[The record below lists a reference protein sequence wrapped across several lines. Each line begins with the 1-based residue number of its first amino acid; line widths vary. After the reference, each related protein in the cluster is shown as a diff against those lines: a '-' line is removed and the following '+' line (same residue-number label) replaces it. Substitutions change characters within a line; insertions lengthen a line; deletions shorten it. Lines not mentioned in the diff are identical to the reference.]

1 MARQTFFSFRYKKDN
16 WRAGIV
22 RNSWVTKDKEKVA
35 AGFFDSAEWEEV
47 KKKTVSSIETWIDG
61 QLKGTSVTV
70 VLIGADTAGKK
81 WINYEI
87 VNSHNKGNG
96 LLGIYVHQLKDK
108 DQKSSTKGKNPFDGF
123 SIKKDGKTVL
133 LSSIYKTY
141 DWVDDNGYQNMGKWI
156 EEAAEDAGK

>member
-22 RNSWVTKDKEKVA
+22 RNSGLTQDIA
-35 AGFFDSAEWEEV
+35 SSGFFDSADWEEV
-47 KKKTVSSIETWIDG
+47 KKKSDSAIETWIDG

-70 VLIGADTAGKK
+70 VLIGSDTAGKK

-87 VNSHNKGNG
+87 TSSHKKGNG
-96 LLGIYVHQLKDK
+96 MLGIYIHQLKDK
-108 DQKSSTKGKNPFDGF
+108 DENTSTKGKNPFDDW
-123 SIKKDGKTVL
+123 SITKDGNKIL

-141 DWVDDNGYQNMGKWI
+141 DWVDNDGYSNMGDWI
-156 EEAAEDAGK
+156 EKAAKAAGK